1 MTPAQLTRFRAH
13 LAANRQPIH
22 RGEQYAHPRGW
33 NDALDFVER
42 SLAAVLGEQPT
53 AEAYIE
59 GRKA

>member
-13 LAANRQPIH
+13 LAANRQP
-22 RGEQYAHPRGW
+22 RAARATYERGW

-42 SLAAVLGEQPT
+42 ALKEALGEKPS